1 MSVHESRSTLGWA
14 TDKHLPVIDSV
25 GILEDVDQSS
35 DSRVLHV
42 ERETGVAVLEL
53 LDGLVSIGVGILL
66 EGGVRRKVEAR
77 RIAHLLELGEELGH
91 GRGRGRGWGANRLGG
106 CL

>member
-66 EGGVRRKVEAR
+66 EGGSEGRRR
-77 RIAHLLELGEELGH
+77 RVVSRTFWNLEKNLDMAEEE
-91 GRGRGRGWGANRLGG
+91 GG
-106 CL
+106 GGVQIG